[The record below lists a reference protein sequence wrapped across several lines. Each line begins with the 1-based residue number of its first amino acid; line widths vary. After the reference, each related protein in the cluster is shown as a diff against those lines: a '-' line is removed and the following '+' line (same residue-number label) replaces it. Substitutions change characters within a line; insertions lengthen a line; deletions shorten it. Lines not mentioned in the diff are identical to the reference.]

1 MYFPLGTE
9 TVEML
14 LVGGELNDVA
24 KVRIGN
30 DVFSVDGS
38 VGELEL
44 QNDVVGNPNDSQVV
58 VVVSVTE
65 AE

>member
-24 KVRIGN
+24 EVRIGN

-38 VGELEL
+38 VSELEL